1 MKECWVACEIPTSH
15 YLSGRASS
23 LSFYYLIFKCYNY
36 IDLFVLRGWACRRS
50 NGNPWECPLLQH
62 AGQGT
67 ELRHPGWP
75 RAPIS
80 TESTH
85 WPCFY
90 EFVMGFHVAKTG
102 PQLVVLEDDLDPAS
116 STSQGLRLQMCCGH
130 GAVDGTQ
137 GLLHALLTE

>member
-1 MKECWVACEIPTSH
+1 MKECWVTCEIPTSH

-36 IDLFVLRGWACRRS
+36 IDLFVLRGWACRRP

-75 RAPIS
+75 RAPYPLS
-80 TESTH
+80 HLTGPVFMNLR
-85 WPCFY
+85 W
-90 EFVMGFHVAKTG
+90 AKTG
-102 PQLVVLEDDLDPAS
+102 PQLVMLEDDLDPAS
-116 STSQGLRLQMCCGH
+116 STSQGLRLQCCGH